1 MMDEIPFD
9 QWKKLDLRVGEIVD
23 VEDHPSADRLY
34 VLKINLGEEERTLV
48 AGLKG
53 HYDKDEL
60 VGKKVIVFTNLKP
73 AELRGIKSE
82 GMVLAAV
89 EEGDEEKVV
98 LLSPEEDIANGA
110 RIR

>member
-1 MMDEIPFD
+1 MDDISFE
-9 QWKKLDLRVGEIVD
+9 QWKKLDLRVGEITE

-34 VLKINLGEEERTLV
+34 VLKVNIGDEERTLV
-48 AGLKG
+48 AGLKE
-53 HYDKDEL
+53 HYEKDEL
-60 VGKKVIVFTNLKP
+60 IGKKIIVFMNLKP

-82 GMVLAAV
+82 GMILAAV

-98 LLSPEEDIANGA
+98 LLSPEEEIANGA

>member
-1 MMDEIPFD
+1 MEEISFD
-9 QWKKLDLRVGEIVD
+9 TWKKLDLRIGEILEVH
-23 VEDHPSADRLY
+23 DHPSADRLY
-34 VLKINLGEEERTLV
+34 VLKVTIGDEERTLV

-60 VGKKVIVFTNLKP
+60 IGKKIVVFANLKA

-98 LLSPEEDIANGA
+98 LLSPEEEIVNGA
-110 RIR
+110 KIR